1 MRSTN
6 QVYVVLFEELFDHR
20 FAESVWNSA
29 IVFAPTWLALLRV
42 RPQQIA
48 QEAILRDFSGTRELL
63 ELGNCNKFGRE
74 TSVHAQNLVVN
85 ESRNGHTVEDILELF
100 PRLDWKAAF
109 AFVVETINAVDLTT
123 FVISAQQEK
132 VFLVLDL
139 VREQQNDRLQRL
151 TTSVYVV
158 AEEEVVGFGRE
169 PAIFKQ
175 SQQIGELTVGVTW
188 DNKEKGKGGF
198 SNLWATRGFSTNIK

>member
-1 MRSTN
+1 MRATN
-6 QVYVVLFEELFDHR
+6 QVYVVLFEELFDDR

-29 IVFAPTWLALLRV
+29 IVLAPTRLALLRI
-42 RPQQIA
+42 RPKQIA
-48 QEAILRDFSGTRELL
+48 QEAIFGDFSGTSELL
-63 ELGNCNKFGRE
+63 ELGNCDEFGRE

-85 ESRNGHTVEDILELF
+85 QGCNGHAVEDILELF
-100 PRLDWKAAF
+100 PSLDWKAAF
-109 AFVVETINAVDLTT
+109 AFVVEAINAVDLTT

-132 VFLVLDL
+132 VFLVLDF

-158 AEEEVVGFGRE
+158 TKEKVVGFGRE

-175 SQQIGELTVGVTW
+175 SQQIGELTVCVTW
-188 DNKEKGKGGF
+188 DNKEKRERGV
-198 SNLWATRGFSTNIK
+198 SNL